1 MRKFIIALA
10 ILLGVI
16 FIIGQLSEVQ
26 SIIET
31 LQQGDWR
38 FLIIAFLVQTVW
50 LGNVALSYWAIYRL
64 LNLSEK
70 TFTLFNLAAAAN
82 FVNVVAPTAGMGGMA
97 VFVSHA
103 RKESYSG
110 GRAAIAG
117 ALYVLFDYI
126 GFILVLAVAIII
138 LIRRNNL
145 TWVEL
150 SASLILVILAITL
163 SVLLFLGTR
172 SANALGRA
180 LAWLA
185 SLVNIGSR
193 ALLKRDYLSEQ
204 RAFEFAADAAE
215 GLSEI
220 RTRPINLIFPAVL
233 ALSNKFLLIAVFTLV
248 FLSFNVPFTAG
259 TIIAGFSISYLFLIV
274 SPTPSGIGVVEGVL
288 TLTLRSLNVPLG
300 AAAVIALAYRGISF
314 WFPLL
319 VGMFSFRIL
328 GESKDIDTPNEYV

>member
-38 FLIIAFLVQTVW
+38 FLIVAFLVQTVW

-64 LNLSEK
+64 LNLNEK

-150 SASLILVILAITL
+150 SASLILVVLAITL

-172 SANALGRA
+172 SANALGRV

-193 ALLKRDYLSEQ
+193 AFLKRDYLSEQ

-220 RTRPINLIFPAVL
+220 RTRPINLIFPAAL

-259 TIIAGFSISYLFLIV
+259 TIIAGFSISYLFMIV